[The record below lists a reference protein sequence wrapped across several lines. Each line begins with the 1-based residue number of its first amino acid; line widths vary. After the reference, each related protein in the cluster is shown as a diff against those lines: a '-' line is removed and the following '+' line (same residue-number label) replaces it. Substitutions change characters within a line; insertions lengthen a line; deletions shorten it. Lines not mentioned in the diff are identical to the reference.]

1 MLVVCDGKHP
11 SIEVPKL
18 SAAWTKIAVTAPM
31 SCEEQDPLEKA
42 STAGAN
48 FFASGGGVVNTDDY
62 FISQERRERNEKKVL
77 AKRKDKYK
85 QYGVMKYCRS
95 YGRES

>member
-1 MLVVCDGKHP
+1 MLVVCDGKHL
-11 SIEVPKL
+11 SIEAPKL

-62 FISQERRERNEKKVL
+62 FMSQECREKNEKIKVL
-77 AKRKDKYK
+77 AKRKKEYK
-85 QYGVMKYCRS
+85 NYVVVMSKA
-95 YGRES
+95 

>member
-1 MLVVCDGKHP
+1 
-11 SIEVPKL
+11 
-18 SAAWTKIAVTAPM
+18 M
-31 SCEEQDPLEKA
+31 SRGQQGALEKA
-42 STAGAN
+42 RTEGTK

>member
-62 FISQERRERNEKKVL
+62 FMSQECREKNEKIKVL
-77 AKRKDKYK
+77 AKRKKEYK
-85 QYGVMKYCRS
+85 TMLLL
-95 YGRES
+95 

>member
-1 MLVVCDGKHP
+1 
-11 SIEVPKL
+11 
-18 SAAWTKIAVTAPM
+18 M
-31 SCEEQDPLEKA
+31 SWEWQDALEKA
-42 STAGAN
+42 RTESTKL
-48 FFASGGGVVNTDDY
+48 FASGGGVVNTDDY

-95 YGRES
+95 YGRESY

>member
-1 MLVVCDGKHP
+1 M
-11 SIEVPKL
+11 
-18 SAAWTKIAVTAPM
+18 
-31 SCEEQDPLEKA
+31 
-42 STAGAN
+42 
-48 FFASGGGVVNTDDY
+48 NTDDY

-95 YGRES
+95 YGRESY